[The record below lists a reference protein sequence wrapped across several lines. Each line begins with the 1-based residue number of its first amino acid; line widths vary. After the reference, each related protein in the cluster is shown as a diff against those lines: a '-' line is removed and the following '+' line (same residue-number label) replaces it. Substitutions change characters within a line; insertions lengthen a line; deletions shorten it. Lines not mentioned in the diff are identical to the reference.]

1 MTYELIDQK
10 LSDWAGRH
18 GLQLCT
24 QFQDT
29 EVRTVFLQGRG
40 TERGQIWIDPPTS
53 DGRTTVHIAVYRKRH
68 KDNEKMDMPA
78 DGKDLD
84 DILEGAYVRVAGWL
98 EEEA

>member
-10 LSDWAGRH
+10 LSDWASRH
-18 GLQLCT
+18 GLQLCS
-24 QFQDT
+24 QYQDT

-40 TERGQIWIDPPTS
+40 TERGQIWIDPPAP
-53 DGRTTVHIAVYRKRH
+53 DGTTTIHVAVYRKRH
-68 KDNEKMDMPA
+68 RDNVKMDMPT

-84 DILEGAYVRVAGWL
+84 ATLEGAYVQATGWL